1 MSRWLKT
8 GYHTQWVGA
17 GNSYSVL
24 YQVRDDERYT
34 FKPIS
39 NFLESMPLDRDPTD
53 EGIPYPVTVW
63 WNIEVWGFT
72 QFFQGTAAAPTTIQ
86 PRFAGPQN
94 SWQSGNIDAT
104 RTSPLRFRL
113 RYQNESQRNR
123 YVDIDVGAGI
133 KLAICSDQCVV
144 EGLVPEGSLSLN
156 DGTPAV
162 DTFTI
167 PPGTT
172 YAQSLIAGTI
182 SMQDAP
188 VGDRFATLT
197 ERLFAAPGD
206 ANSIATTIK
215 IPPAAKKVTVLQ
227 GAAGTPGVFD
237 FKQWADNTLGP
248 TLGQVAVSPATRVSP
263 KVEIPGQAS
272 YITLANPD
280 PGVARQWA
288 LVFSLEF

>member
-24 YQVRDDERYT
+24 YQVRDTERYT

-53 EGIPYPVTVW
+53 EGIPYPKTVW

-72 QFFQGTAAAPTTIQ
+72 QFFEATAGAPTTIQ
-86 PRFAGPQN
+86 PRYNGPQN

-167 PPGTT
+167 PAGTT

-206 ANSIATTIK
+206 ANSIATTVK
-215 IPPAAKKVTVLQ
+215 TPPAAKKVTILQ

-237 FKQWADNTLGP
+237 FKQWADNTLGL
-248 TLGQVAVSPATRVSP
+248 TLGQVAVNPATRVSP

>member
-24 YQVRDDERYT
+24 YQVQDEQPYV

-53 EGIPYPVTVW
+53 EGIPYPKTVW

-72 QFFQGTAAAPTTIQ
+72 QFFQGTAAVPTTIQ
-86 PRFAGPQN
+86 PRYNGPQN

-167 PPGTT
+167 PPGEV

-206 ANSIATTIK
+206 ADSIATTIK

-237 FKQWADNTLGP
+237 FKQWADGLLGP
-248 TLGQVAVSPATRVSP
+248 TLGQVAVNPATRVSP

-288 LVFSLEF
+288 LVFDLEF

>member
-24 YQVRDDERYT
+24 YQVRDTERYT

-53 EGIPYPVTVW
+53 EGIPYPKTVW

-72 QFFQGTAAAPTTIQ
+72 QFFEATAGAPTTIQ
-86 PRFAGPQN
+86 PRYNGPQN

-167 PPGTT
+167 PAGTT

-206 ANSIATTIK
+206 ANSIATTVK
-215 IPPAAKKVTVLQ
+215 IPPAAKKVTILQ

-237 FKQWADNTLGP
+237 FKQWADNTLGL
-248 TLGQVAVSPATRVSP
+248 TLGQVAVNPATRVSP